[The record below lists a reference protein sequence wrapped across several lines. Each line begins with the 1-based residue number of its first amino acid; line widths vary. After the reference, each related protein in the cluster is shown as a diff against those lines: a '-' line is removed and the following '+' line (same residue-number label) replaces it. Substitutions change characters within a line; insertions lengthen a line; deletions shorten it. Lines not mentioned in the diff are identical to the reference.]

1 MRKEYD
7 FSGARRGAIELPDPR
22 KTRIT
27 IRLDTKILKWFWQRV
42 DEAGG
47 GNYQTMINEVLKNY
61 IESENKKTKR
71 YPQGPHVE
79 PDVVY
84 QMEGE
89 EEGLELKGRGYDLKE
104 NVRDYEA
111 PGKKG
116 PGGSPA
122 GKKIRATKTV
132 KYNRQGIAK
141 LPEERPVLY
150 RIIDESGRMNYV
162 GVAQRG
168 WVRDRI
174 SGHLDKI
181 PGVKVK
187 IEQFANLEGAM
198 KKEVNVIRRA
208 KARYGREGE

>member
-1 MRKEYD
+1 MREEYD
-7 FSGARRGAIELPDPR
+7 FSKAKLVIPPEDPK

-27 IRLDTKILKWFWQRV
+27 IRLDTEILKWFWQRI

-61 IESENKKTKR
+61 IKSEKKKIRR
-71 YPQGPHVE
+71 YPRGSREE
-79 PDVVY
+79 PDVIY

-89 EEGLELKGRGYDLKE
+89 AKGSELKGRGYDLKE
-104 NVRDYEA
+104 NIRDYES
-111 PGKKG
+111 PGNKRPGGRKEGKKVT
-116 PGGSPA
+116 
-122 GKKIRATKTV
+122 ATKTV

-141 LPEERPVLY
+141 LPEDRPVLY
-150 RIIDESGRMNYV
+150 RIINEAGRMNYV

-181 PGVKVK
+181 PGVKVQ
-187 IEQFANLEGAM
+187 IEQFANLEEAM

-208 KARYGREGE
+208 KAKYGREGK